1 MTAHRLAMASP
12 YIRST
17 AIEAT
22 EFREMSTRYQVRG
35 VPMMVVN
42 DSWSFLGALPESEFV
57 DAVLSGITADERP
70 SSC

>member
-12 YIRST
+12 RIRST

-22 EFREMSTRYQVRG
+22 EFREMSMQYEVSG
-35 VPMMVVN
+35 VPKMIVN

-57 DAVLSGITADERP
+57 DAVLSGLTNDEGP